1 MKPIQGIELKKLRVN
16 EDQLNILPYSQ
27 HVPTFCFCIGVDS
40 KSLRLNVLVGIGC
53 LCHRNGNFPCQNKID
68 VSLNSS
74 DFAHKPLSRIS
85 SIVTVLNSTFACRL
99 ILLLY
104 NIIHNHNI
112 YTEMYK
118 TPYRLWSK
126 MYIILQIGIF
136 SFLISSCCVV
146 CLFLHRIVPLLQWS
160 DSWVSNVVGCF
171 LVKYQ
176 NNKTHTPTLHS
187 SRPVNQS
194 ELCEIERAAF
204 SECA

>member
-1 MKPIQGIELKKLRVN
+1 MVKCFGRYRLFV
-16 EDQLNILPYSQ
+16 SQ
-27 HVPTFCFCIGVDS
+27 
-40 KSLRLNVLVGIGC
+40 KRK
-53 LCHRNGNFPCQNKID
+53 FPCQIKID

-118 TPYRLWSK
+118 TPYWLCSK

-136 SFLISSCCVV
+136 SFLISSYSYIGQSRYYSRLTAGVKRSWLCIFLCSYSFV
-146 CLFLHRIVPLLQWS
+146 CFWSNIKTTKRTHRHK
-160 DSWVSNVVGCF
+160 
-171 LVKYQ
+171 LV
-176 NNKTHTPTLHS
+176 S
-187 SRPVNQS
+187 SRQSINQR
-194 ELCEIERAAF
+194 EIKRVAIG
-204 SECA
+204 ECA